1 MNDLIRPA
9 LYGSHHEVV
18 PLRQS
23 LGKGAGRKT
32 DLVGP
37 VCESSDCFRKDLRLS
52 PRLASGDLLAILSS
66 GAYGMS
72 MAGNYNS
79 RARPAEVLVDEDGS
93 WRVIRDR
100 EKLDDLVRGEHL

>member
-9 LYGSHHEVV
+9 LYGSQHAIV
-18 PLRQS
+18 PVLKDAKKS
-23 LGKGAGRKT
+23 VLKKT

-37 VCESSDCFRKDLRLS
+37 VCESSDCFGKDLKLNEKLR
-52 PRLASGDLLAILSS
+52 AGDLLAILSA
-66 GAYGMS
+66 GAYGMT

-79 RARPAEVLVDEDGS
+79 RTRPAEVLVSGNK

-100 EKLDDLVRGEHL
+100 ESLADLVRREHL